1 MGPVP
6 KSSAR
11 AAPALAIVAALAGCA
26 VGPNFHKPGA
36 PAGAGYTTAPMP
48 EATTAANTQGGES
61 QRFVMGQDVPFRW
74 WEAYGSAALN
84 SLVEQ
89 AFRANPTIPGAQA
102 ALRQAQELVYA
113 QRGYFFPAISA
124 DYNFERQ
131 KLAGNLSGSSAPGD
145 QGNGTSISAY
155 QNPSPNPPPH
165 NTPLYY
171 NFHTAQLTVGYTPD
185 VFGANR
191 RKVESLDAQAQM
203 QRFELEATYI
213 TLASNVV
220 AAAIQEASTR
230 AQIAAVKEIVDSSEK
245 SLRILRDKFRLGYA
259 MRIDVA
265 ADEAALAQAEALLPP
280 LQKQF
285 AQTRDL
291 IRALV
296 GRLPNQEIEET
307 FDLES
312 LHLPTDLPL
321 SLPSK
326 IIEQRPDVRA
336 AEEQLRSANAQVG
349 VAIAAM
355 IPQFTITGAAG
366 GTATTF
372 PWLFRSGGPF
382 WNLIGDVTQPVF
394 AGGILLHNKRAAD
407 QALLQAAAQYQNT
420 VITAY
425 ENVADTLHALL
436 SDADA
441 LAAADAAERAAKVT
455 LDLTHQRMQDGYTD
469 YLTDLAANMAYSQAL
484 INRVQ
489 AQETRLGD
497 TAALYLALGGGWWN
511 RKTALTST
519 GAARTT
525 QGAAAN

>member
-1 MGPVP
+1 MGSIP
-6 KSSAR
+6 KASAR
-11 AAPALAIVAALAGCA
+11 CALALATVTALAGCA
-26 VGPNFHKPGA
+26 VGPNFHKPAA
-36 PAGAGYTTAPMP
+36 PAGAGYSTVPLP
-48 EATTAANTQGGES
+48 EATAAANTRGGNA
-61 QRFVMGQDVPFRW
+61 QRFAMGQDVPFQW
-74 WEAYGSAALN
+74 WETYGSAALN
-84 SLVEQ
+84 SLVEK
-89 AFRANPTIPGAQA
+89 AFRANPTIPAAQA
-102 ALRQAQELVYA
+102 ALRQAQELVSA
-113 QRGYFFPAISA
+113 QRGYFFPAVSA

-203 QRFELEATYI
+203 QRFELEATYM

-230 AQIAAVKEIVDSSEK
+230 AQIAAVEEIIHCNET
-245 SLRILRDKFRLGYA
+245 SLQILRDKLRLGYA

-265 ADEAALAQAEALLPP
+265 AQESALAQAKGLLPP

-285 AQTRDL
+285 EQTRDL
-291 IRALV
+291 IRALA

-336 AEEQLRSANAQVG
+336 AEEGLRSANAQVG

-394 AGGILLHNKRAAD
+394 AGGTLLHTKRAAD

-484 INRVQ
+484 LNRVQ
-489 AQETRLGD
+489 AEETRLGD

-511 RKTALTST
+511 RKAAVTST
-519 GAARTT
+519 GTSQTT